1 MSMHA
6 AASSLPA
13 TVIVGLGATGWSVAR
28 HLHRLGVPFHVVDS
42 RAAPPHGDALRQL
55 CPEVPV
61 HFGPWSADCFAG
73 ARRIVL
79 SPGVSPQEPALVAAR
94 ARGAIV
100 EGDIAL
106 FARAARAP
114 IAAITGSNG
123 KSTVTALL
131 GEMARAAGLRVGVG
145 GNLGTPALDL
155 LADDVELYVL
165 ELSSFQLETTEVLN
179 ARVGAVLNL
188 SEDHIDRHR
197 SMKEYAACK
206 ARIFRHA
213 PGHATPV
220 RVLNAEDE
228 GVVAMAEPGMP
239 ARWFGLASERADHY
253 RVVKRAGQHWLAAGD
268 DLLLPVAALSL
279 IGEHHQANAL
289 AALAMADALGLP
301 RDAALEA
308 LRQFRGLPH
317 RTQLVG
323 EIRGVRYVD
332 DSKGTNVG
340 ATVAALKG
348 VPGPLV
354 LIAGGQG
361 KGQDFRALRPWVAG
375 KVRAAILIGQDADAL
390 AAALKGVTDLHRAV
404 DMAEAVRLATR
415 QAKAGDAVLLSP
427 ACASLDMF
435 RDYHHRGE
443 VFAAA
448 VRELAA

>member
-1 MSMHA
+1 MSTPA
-6 AASSLPA
+6 AALPE

-28 HLHRLGVPFHVVDS
+28 HLHRLGEPFRVVDS
-42 RAAPPHGDALRQL
+42 RISPPHEDALRQL
-55 CPEVPV
+55 CPEAPV
-61 HFGPWSADCFAG
+61 HFGPWPADCFAG

-79 SPGVSPQEPALVAAR
+79 SPGVSPQEPALAAAR
-94 ARGAIV
+94 AGGAIV

-131 GEMARAAGLRVGVG
+131 GEMARTAGVRVGVG

-155 LADDVELYVL
+155 LADDAELYVL
-165 ELSSFQLETTEVLN
+165 ELSSFQLETTDALN

-188 SEDHIDRHR
+188 SEDHIDRHG
-197 SMKEYAACK
+197 SMAEYAACK

-213 PGHATPV
+213 QVHAAPV

-228 GVVAMAEPGMP
+228 AVAAMAESETPV
-239 ARWFGLASERADHY
+239 RWFGLASTSSDHY
-253 RVVKRAGQHWLAAGD
+253 RVVKHAGQHWLAAGND
-268 DLLLPVAALSL
+268 RLLPVAALSL

-301 RDAALEA
+301 RDAALDA
-308 LRQFRGLPH
+308 LRRFRGLPH

-323 EIRGVRYVD
+323 EFRGVRYVD

-348 VPGPLV
+348 VQGPLV

-361 KGQDFRALRPWVAG
+361 KGQDFTALRPWVAG
-375 KVRAAILIGQDADAL
+375 KVRAAILIGQDAEAL
-390 AAALKGVTDLHRAV
+390 AGALKGSTTVHRAA
-404 DMAEAVRLATR
+404 DMAAAVRLAAR
-415 QAKAGDAVLLSP
+415 LAHAGDAVLLSP

-443 VFAAA
+443 AFAAA
-448 VRELAA
+448 VQEVAT

>member
-1 MSMHA
+1 MTTHA
-6 AASSLPA
+6 APSSLPE
-13 TVIVGLGATGWSVAR
+13 TVIVGLGATGLSVAR
-28 HLHRLGVPFHVVDS
+28 HLTRMGEAFRVVDS
-42 RAAPPHGDALRQL
+42 RIAPPNAAALREI
-55 CPEVPV
+55 CPEAPIDC
-61 HFGPWSADCFAG
+61 GPFSSASFTG

-79 SPGVSPQEPALVAAR
+79 SPGVSPQEPALAAAR
-94 ARGAIV
+94 AGGAIV
-100 EGDIAL
+100 ESDIAL
-106 FARAARAP
+106 FACVARAP

-155 LADDVELYVL
+155 LADDVALYVL
-165 ELSSFQLETTEVLN
+165 ELSSFQLETTEALN
-179 ARVGAVLNL
+179 ARVAAVLNL
-188 SEDHIDRHR
+188 SEDHIDRHG
-197 SMKEYAACK
+197 SMAEYAACK

-213 PGHATPV
+213 PDHAKPV

-228 GVVAMAEPGMP
+228 AVAAMADPEAPT
-239 ARWFGLASERADHY
+239 RWFGLASEAPGHY
-253 RVVKRAGQHWLAAGD
+253 RVGKRAGQRWLLAGD
-268 DLLLPVAALSL
+268 DPLLPVAELSL
-279 IGEHHQANAL
+279 VGEHHQANAL

-301 RDAALEA
+301 RGAALAA
-308 LRQFRGLPH
+308 LRGFRGLPH
-317 RTQLVG
+317 RTQMVG
-323 EIRGVRYVD
+323 EFRGVRYVD

-340 ATVAALKG
+340 ATVAALRG

-361 KGQDFRALRPWVAG
+361 KGQDFKVLRPWVAG

-390 AAALKGVTDLHRAV
+390 AAALQGATELLRAA
-404 DMAEAVRLATR
+404 DMVEAVRLATR
-415 QAKAGDAVLLSP
+415 QARAGDAVLLSP

-448 VRELAA
+448 VREIGA

>member
-1 MSMHA
+1 MSSAHPSA
-6 AASSLPA
+6 LPE
-13 TVIVGLGATGWSVAR
+13 TVVVGLGATGWSVAR
-28 HLHRLGVPFHVVDS
+28 HLRRLGEPFRVVDS
-42 RAAPPHGDALRQL
+42 RLKPPHGDALRQL

-79 SPGVSPQEPALVAAR
+79 SPGVSPQEPALAAAR
-94 ARGAIV
+94 AQGAIV

-106 FARAARAP
+106 FSRAARAP

-155 LADDVELYVL
+155 LADDAELYVL
-165 ELSSFQLETTEVLN
+165 ELSSFQLETTDALN
-179 ARVGAVLNL
+179 ARVGAVLNV
-188 SEDHIDRHR
+188 SEDHIDRHG
-197 SMKEYAACK
+197 SMAEYAACK

-213 PGHATPV
+213 PGHAAPV

-228 GVVAMAEPGMP
+228 VVAAMAESEGPV
-239 ARWFGLASERADHY
+239 RWFGLASEQATHY
-253 RVVKRAGQHWLAAGD
+253 RVEKRQGQRWLMAGD
-268 DLLLPVAALSL
+268 GPLLPVAALSL
-279 IGEHHQANAL
+279 VGEHHQANAL
-289 AALAMADALGLP
+289 AALAMADALSLP
-301 RDAALEA
+301 RDAVLQA

-323 EIRGVRYVD
+323 EFRGVRYVD

-361 KGQDFRALRPWVAG
+361 KGQDFTALRPWVAG

-390 AAALKGVTDLHRAV
+390 AAALKGATALHRAA
-404 DMAEAVRLATR
+404 DMGEAVRLAAR
-415 QAKAGDAVLLSP
+415 QAHAGDAVLLSP

-448 VRELAA
+448 VREIAA